1 MPFGVTSSTVAP
13 SGKFLM
19 LSVKSY
25 VPPNS
30 TCSAS
35 ASTFGV
41 VFVAV
46 AVIVAL
52 SFVIAVPAGV
62 DHTGFSYPS
71 FTVTVGYLSA
81 GNAVPSF
88 TSYTFLFAMSFTPSP
103 ALNVTLTYPSG
114 VALSSWPVLSMMSS
128 KVALALNSK
137 YPRLVY
143 AGDVL
148 LILRSF
154 GNHVTDSL

>member
-1 MPFGVTSSTVAP
+1 MPSGVTSTTVAP

-35 ASTFGV
+35 ASTAGV

-52 SFVIAVPAGV
+52 SAVIAVPGAV
-62 DHTGFSYPS
+62 DQVGFSYPS
-71 FTVTVGYLSA
+71 FAVTSGYLSA
-81 GNAVPSF
+81 GNTVPLF
-88 TSYTFLFAMSFTPSP
+88 TSYTLLFAMSFTPSP

-114 VALSSWPVLSMMSS
+114 VALSSWPVLSMMSA
-128 KVALALNSK
+128 KVALALN
-137 YPRLVY
+137 
-143 AGDVL
+143 
-148 LILRSF
+148 
-154 GNHVTDSL
+154 